1 MNFIICY
8 LLKFEILFSAFLL
21 SIILIDFIVSIF
33 ISFET
38 VLLIPSLYFIFV
50 SDSLTKLVF
59 FALTLQM
66 ELYIWF
72 FVALILNNYCKWNT
86 YGIIH
91 FVLFFYE
98 IIDDVHLSWV
108 LFLIAINKL
117 KNFKDMIFEIW
128 WNKTNFSSK

>member
-66 ELYIWF
+66 ELYI
-72 FVALILNNYCKWNT
+72 
-86 YGIIH
+86 
-91 FVLFFYE
+91 
-98 IIDDVHLSWV
+98 
-108 LFLIAINKL
+108 
-117 KNFKDMIFEIW
+117 
-128 WNKTNFSSK
+128 